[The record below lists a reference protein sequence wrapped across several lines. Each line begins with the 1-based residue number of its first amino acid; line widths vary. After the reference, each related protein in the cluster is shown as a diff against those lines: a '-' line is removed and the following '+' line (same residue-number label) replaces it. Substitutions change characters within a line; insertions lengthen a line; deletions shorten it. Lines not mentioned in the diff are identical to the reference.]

1 MEDRKES
8 EIKIHAQKNNSIFPP
23 INTITLQNE
32 SADEFIEDNKARHRG
47 PISQMW
53 QTLGEMG
60 TDAFSSRAATDDKTR
75 PKTLGQ
81 EIGY

>member
-1 MEDRKES
+1 MN
-8 EIKIHAQKNNSIFPP
+8 QQTN
-23 INTITLQNE
+23 LY
-32 SADEFIEDNKARHRG
+32 EDNKARHRG
-47 PISQMW
+47 PISPMW